1 MPWRCLRC
9 QSPRGGDDEPWCGV
23 CGHKRDLSRRP
34 RGAPVQPNVFAVP
47 SDTPGNPPHVL
58 TVLRDR
64 SVECSTCMA
73 GVYNKK
79 CHAAREYEELLLKHR
94 DKELVQVLNT
104 EQRQKSVLFRHD
116 EARNSKVLATVWYF
130 DDWHPGVLDLPARDF
145 LHWLLDYYGGNHLER
160 VRRVTAHI
168 QNDLKLYPADA
179 EVGPFLKV
187 NEEVYHGLFQGS
199 VPG

>member
-64 SVECSTCMA
+64 SVECSSCMA
-73 GVYNKK
+73 RVYGKQ
-79 CHAAREYEELLLKHR
+79 CHAAREYEEKLLKHR

-104 EQRQKSVLFRHD
+104 EQRCKSVLFRHD
-116 EARNSKVLATVWYF
+116 EARNSRVLGILWYF
-130 DDWHPGVLDLPARDF
+130 DDWHPGVLDQSARDF
-145 LHWLLDYYGGNHLER
+145 LRWLLDYYGGNHLER
-160 VRRVTAHI
+160 IRRVCAKI
-168 QNDLKLYPADA
+168 QNVDGLYGPDPELRPFFRAAEQAFHDA
-179 EVGPFLKV
+179 F
-187 NEEVYHGLFQGS
+187 
-199 VPG
+199 PGGAEA